1 MSNIKSF
8 MEKTMEKNDLMVLKA
23 LADESRIKILDM
35 LMKDELYVE
44 AISEMLDLKPS
55 TVSHHL
61 KKLMAV
67 GLVFSRKDQYYTL
80 FSVNKDLLNRSLLS
94 FISTEAE
101 EVEKHKR
108 KLEDYNEKVIK
119 SFFKYGKLLTIP
131 VQHKKRLIVLKE
143 IVKSFEYGVVYEE
156 SQVNEIIKAF
166 HEDFCTIRREMIAS
180 HLMKRENNLYWR
192 EISEK

>member
-1 MSNIKSF
+1 MSNIKRF
-8 MEKTMEKNDLMVLKA
+8 MEKTMKKNDLMVLKA
-23 LADESRIKILDM
+23 FADESRIKILDM

-119 SFFKYGKLLTIP
+119 SFFKYGKLLSIP

-156 SQVNEIIKAF
+156 SQVNDIIKAF
-166 HEDFCTIRREMIAS
+166 HEDFCTIRREMIES
-180 HLMKRENNLYWR
+180 HLIKRENNLYWR
-192 EISEK
+192 EI

>member
-1 MSNIKSF
+1 MSNIKRF
-8 MEKTMEKNDLMVLKA
+8 MEKTMKKNDLMVLKA

-119 SFFKYGKLLTIP
+119 SFFKYGKLLSIP

-156 SQVNEIIKAF
+156 SQVNDIIKAF

-192 EISEK
+192 EI

>member
-1 MSNIKSF
+1 MD
-8 MEKTMEKNDLMVLKA
+8 KNDLLVLKA

-35 LMKDELYVE
+35 VMKDELYVE

-67 GLVFSRKDQYYTL
+67 GLVVSRKDQYYTL
-80 FSVNKDLLNRSLLS
+80 FSVNKELLNRSLLS

-119 SFFKYGKLLTIP
+119 SFFKYGKLLSIP

-143 IVKSFEYGVVYEE
+143 IVKSFDYGVVYEE
-156 SQVNEIIKAF
+156 SQVNEIIKEF
-166 HEDFCTIRREMIAS
+166 HEDFCTIRREMIES

-192 EISEK
+192 EI

>member
-1 MSNIKSF
+1 MD
-8 MEKTMEKNDLMVLKA
+8 KNDLLVLKA

-35 LMKDELYVE
+35 VMKDELYVE

-67 GLVFSRKDQYYTL
+67 DLVVSRKDQYYTL

-101 EVEKHKR
+101 EVENHRR
-108 KLEDYNEKVIK
+108 KLENYNEKVLK
-119 SFFKYGKLLTIP
+119 SFFKYGKLLSIP

-156 SQVNEIIKAF
+156 SQVNEMIKAF
-166 HEDFCTIRREMIAS
+166 HEDFCTIRREMISS

-192 EISEK
+192 EI